1 MGSSNSRRSRTMS
14 TSSETETEVLG
25 AQGGSDYPSARA
37 AEYPSPR
44 GIDCPPP
51 RGAGGSD
58 CPAPSRGANSST
70 RTGVEEDQHDLQAIL
85 AYLIRS
91 GQVRIVTQHEE
102 GDDEGEYSDD
112 YEFCS
117 SASKPPRPDDDPDT
131 SRIDVNDI
139 KNQILGDSG
148 RLQKNGIMKKKP
160 TTLVG
165 LLQNREIGRRGNQ
178 QFTCS
183 DRRAISCQYLP
194 NSRTVI
200 DNYYHK
206 AFCGTYSKE
215 GNIFLTA
222 AQDPNLRIY
231 NTENGKFDKFKT
243 IRARDVGW
251 SVLDTAFSPD
261 GLYMAY
267 SSWSDCIHLCN
278 IYGEE
283 DTHKSLHLFPG
294 DHSFSIFSLAFSSDN
309 REILGGA
316 NDGCLYIYDRHEDK
330 RTLKIDAHEDDVN
343 AVTFADDSSHILF
356 SGGDDGLC
364 KVWDRRTLRDDNPLP
379 VGVLA
384 GHCDGITYIDPKG
397 DARYLLSNSKDQTMK
412 LWDIRMFSSQCA
424 ISNTKKAVSKQRWDY
439 RWQQVPRKV
448 QAKKTLEGDTSV
460 MTYRGHSILHTLIRC
475 HFSPQYTTGQ
485 RYAYTGCATGAVVI
499 YDLLTGEIVTKLTGH
514 KQCVRDVSWHP
525 YENTLVSTSWDG
537 MVGKWEYMPEEDS
550 EDEYSDTSDSDES
563 PSEDN
568 DLPPRRSRRLADTDR
583 RQVEHFQRQALFD

>member
-131 SRIDVNDI
+131 SRID
-139 KNQILGDSG
+139 
-148 RLQKNGIMKKKP
+148 
-160 TTLVG
+160 
-165 LLQNREIGRRGNQ
+165 REIGRRGNQ

-183 DRRAISCQYLP
+183 DRRAISCQ
-194 NSRTVI
+194 
-200 DNYYHK
+200 
-206 AFCGTYSKE
+206 
-215 GNIFLTA
+215 
-222 AQDPNLRIY
+222 
-231 NTENGKFDKFKT
+231 
-243 IRARDVGW
+243 
-251 SVLDTAFSPD
+251 
-261 GLYMAY
+261 
-267 SSWSDCIHLCN
+267 
-278 IYGEE
+278 
-283 DTHKSLHLFPG
+283 
-294 DHSFSIFSLAFSSDN
+294 
-309 REILGGA
+309 A

-330 RTLKIDAHEDDVN
+330 RTL
-343 AVTFADDSSHILF
+343 
-356 SGGDDGLC
+356 
-364 KVWDRRTLRDDNPLP
+364 
-379 VGVLA
+379 
-384 GHCDGITYIDPKG
+384 KG

-412 LWDIRMFSSQCA
+412 LWDIRMFSSQ
-424 ISNTKKAVSKQRWDY
+424 
-439 RWQQVPRKV
+439 
-448 QAKKTLEGDTSV
+448 L
-460 MTYRGHSILHTLIRC
+460 
-475 HFSPQYTTGQ
+475 
-485 RYAYTGCATGAVVI
+485 

-525 YENTLVSTSWDG
+525 YENTLVSTSG
-537 MVGKWEYMPEEDS
+537 LSHIPNTILYNSPLQLGFKS
-550 EDEYSDTSDSDES
+550 YSKYNPLQLTTTVRIQVIIQIQSSTNDHYSRGLSQTPNTILYNS
-563 PSEDN
+563 PLQLGFKSYSKYN
-568 DLPPRRSRRLADTDR
+568 PLQLTTTVRVQFPTPNTIIYNSLLQSGFKSYSKYNPLQLTTTDR
-583 RQVEHFQRQALFD
+583 VQVLFQIQCSTTHHYSQGSSLLPNAVLYNSPLQTGFKSSSKCNPLQLTTTDRVQVFFQMQSSTTHHFNQGSSLLPNAIIYNSPLQSGFKSSSKCNPLQLNYRQGSSLLPNAILYNSPLH